1 MKFTFHI
8 RPGTPAQVNAGILAN
23 ATIHVL
29 DDAGQATLIE
39 LHEFVVRLGNDGN
52 PYVTEPSR
60 PWQSQGQTKYFR
72 ITRFPNEE
80 QRKRIYAALIAEYRR
95 IGQGGTRQDTAPAYA
110 PPGSM
115 ANEIYGPPPT
125 PEYAPAAPRT
135 TPRQAPPA
143 NGPIDFQI

>member
-29 DDAGQATLIE
+29 DDAGQAPLIE

-80 QRKRIYAALIAEYRR
+80 QRKRIYAAIIAEYHRV
-95 IGQGGTRQDTAPAYA
+95 GQGGTRQDTMPSY
-110 PPGSM
+110 P
-115 ANEIYGPPPT
+115 
-125 PEYAPAAPRT
+125 PRT
-135 TPRQAPPA
+135 TPAHEIHGTPATVGYPSPQSGPRQAPPA
-143 NGPIDFQI
+143 SNPIDFQI